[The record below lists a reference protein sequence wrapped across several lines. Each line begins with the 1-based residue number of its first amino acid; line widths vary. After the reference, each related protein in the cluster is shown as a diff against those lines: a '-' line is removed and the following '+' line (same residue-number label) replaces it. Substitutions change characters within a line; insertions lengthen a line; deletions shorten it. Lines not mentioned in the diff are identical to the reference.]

1 MDKIFS
7 DRTKHIF
14 SLANDWASK
23 KNQALTAHH
32 ILYIIIKSPETYI
45 NEILKKVSS
54 NIESLKQ
61 NAHNYLLK
69 LPKSSNI
76 NQVDETIIQLVKIAE
91 TLMIKNKDDV
101 ITQELLLLSLT
112 HKDMNT
118 KNILFNEGITFEKLE
133 NEIKNFRQG
142 ERALHTNAE
151 SSFDALNRFAINLT
165 IKASSGLLDPVI
177 GRDEEIRRVIQV
189 LSRRT
194 KNNPVLIGEPGVGKT
209 AILEGLAIRII
220 KQDVPEKLKNKE
232 IFSLDI
238 ASLLA
243 GAKYRGDF
251 EERLKALLNEIDN
264 KKNHIILFIDELH
277 SLVGTGASDG
287 SLDASN
293 ILKPALARGD
303 LHCVGATTLEEYR
316 KYIEKDKALARR
328 FQMIIINEP
337 NIETTVAMMRGLKE
351 KYELYHGVSITD
363 KALLASVNLS
373 SRYINERYLPDKA
386 IDLIDEAASRKR
398 MEIDSKPEALDEI
411 DRRII
416 LLKIEKEVLLKEKDK
431 ASIDRVVKLEKELL
445 NLENKSLK
453 QSKKWKFNKDL
464 IEQEQQKKID
474 LENARNELENAKR
487 NGNWDRAG
495 ELSYQIIPNLES
507 KDLMNLNSNNTTV
520 LDTDIASVVSKW
532 TGIPVEKMM
541 EFERTKLL
549 KIGQELRSKVI
560 GQDNAINA
568 VAKTI
573 IRSRVGLSD
582 PSRPIGSFLFLG
594 PTGVGK
600 TETAKTLAQF
610 LFDDVNSL
618 VRVDMSEYMEK
629 HSVSKL
635 IGAPPGYIGFEDTG
649 SLTEIIRR
657 RPYKVIL
664 FDEIEKAHPDVLN
677 ILLQVM
683 DDGRLTDNHGKIVDF
698 TNVIIVMTSN
708 IGSDLFETNLDPNL
722 NNEKSKLLK
731 LNIMKSVKSKLS
743 PEFINRLDEILYF
756 SKLGKS
762 HIIKIVDIELKQLKK
777 RLEEMGIYIE
787 WDNEVSDII
796 ALKGYSPEY
805 GARPIKRKIRHLVED
820 EISEMILNKKTQEG
834 SRIKISVNGEY
845 LTFNLID

>member
-14 SLANDWASK
+14 SLANDLALK
-23 KNQALTAHH
+23 KNQYLSAFH
-32 ILYIIIKSPETYI
+32 ILYIIIDSPEKYI
-45 NEILKKVSS
+45 NDILKRTSV
-54 NIESLKQ
+54 NIEVLKT
-61 NAHNYLLK
+61 NVYDCLFK
-69 LPKSSNI
+69 LPKIQNV
-76 NQVDETIIQLVKIAE
+76 NQVDETIITLVRIAE
-91 TLMIKNKDDV
+91 NLMIKNKDEV
-101 ITQELLLLSLT
+101 ITQEILLLSLT
-112 HKDMNT
+112 HKDMKT
-118 KNILFNEGITFEKLE
+118 KDILFKEGITFEKLE
-133 NEIKNFRQG
+133 NEISNFRQG
-142 ERALHTNAE
+142 KRALNNASE
-151 SSFDALNRFAINLT
+151 SGFDTLNRFSINLT
-165 IKASSGLLDPVI
+165 MRASSGLLDPVI

-209 AILEGLAIRII
+209 AIAEGLAIRII
-220 KQDVPEKLKNKE
+220 NQDVPEKLKNKE

-251 EERLKALLNEIDN
+251 EERLKALLNEINN
-264 KKNHIILFIDELH
+264 KRDQIILFIDELH
-277 SLVGTGASDG
+277 SLVGAGGSDG

-293 ILKPALARGD
+293 IFKPALARGE
-303 LHCVGATTLEEYR
+303 LHCVGATTFEEYR

-328 FQMIIINEP
+328 FQTVFVNEP

-351 KYELYHGVSITD
+351 KYELYHGVSIAD
-363 KALLASVNLS
+363 KALLASVHLS
-373 SRYINERYLPDKA
+373 SRYINDRYLPDKA
-386 IDLIDEAASRKR
+386 IDLIDEAASKKR

-416 LLKIEKEVLLKEKDK
+416 LLKIEIEVLSKEKDK
-431 ASIDRVVKLEKELL
+431 SSIDKVIKLEKELI

-453 QSKKWKFNKDL
+453 QTEKWKFNKDL
-464 IEQEQQKKID
+464 IEQEQQKKIE
-474 LENARNELENAKR
+474 LENARNELENTKR
-487 NGNWDRAG
+487 NGDWDRAG

-507 KDLMNLNSNNTTV
+507 RSSVNSNNTIV

-541 EFERTKLL
+541 EFEKAKLL
-549 KIGQELRSKVI
+549 KIDQELRNKVI
-560 GQDNAINA
+560 GQDNAIDA
-568 VAKTI
+568 IAKTI

-600 TETAKTLAQF
+600 TETAKTLSQF
-610 LFDDVNSL
+610 LFDDEDSL

-635 IGAPPGYIGFEDTG
+635 IGAPPGYIGYEDAG

-683 DDGRLTDNHGKIVDF
+683 DDGRLTDNHGKTVDF

-708 IGSDLFETNLDPNL
+708 IGADFFESNLDLNL
-722 NNEKSKLLK
+722 KNEKSKLVRF
-731 LNIMKSVKSKLS
+731 NIMKSVKSKLS
-743 PEFINRLDEILYF
+743 LEFINRLDEILFF
-756 SKLGKS
+756 SRLGKS
-762 HIIKIVDIELKQLKK
+762 HVSKIVNIELKRLKK
-777 RLEEMGIYIE
+777 RLELMEIFIE
-787 WDNEVSDII
+787 WDDEVNNMI

-805 GARPIKRKIRHLVED
+805 GARPIKREIRNLVED
-820 EISEMILNKKTQEG
+820 VISKKILNETIKEG
-834 SRIKISVNGEY
+834 SHVKITVNGE
-845 LTFNLID
+845 LLLFNLI